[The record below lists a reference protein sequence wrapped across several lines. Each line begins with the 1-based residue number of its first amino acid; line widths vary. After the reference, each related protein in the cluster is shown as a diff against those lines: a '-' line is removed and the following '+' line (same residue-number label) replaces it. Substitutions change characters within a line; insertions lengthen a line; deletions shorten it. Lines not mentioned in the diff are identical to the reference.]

1 MTSRHSF
8 RGLKRPTTQ
17 FKLHILQSIRT
28 EDILINGFQL
38 NLKFT
43 RTKYYKYKNLR
54 NNIPPRLLAY
64 HQVWGLVSIEFSY
77 CQTSLGMH
85 SWTLKLHIL
94 SNPRCSLVTNFRKFR
109 ELPLSTNVLR
119 QEGIIK

>member
-8 RGLKRPTTQ
+8 RGLKRSTTQ
-17 FKLHILQSIRT
+17 FKLHLRT

-38 NLKFT
+38 NFKFT
-43 RTKYYKYKNLR
+43 RTKSFKYKNYR
-54 NNIPPRLLAY
+54 NNIIPPRLLGY
-64 HQVWGLVSIEFSY
+64 RQVRGLVSIVFSY

-109 ELPLSTNVLR
+109 GLPLSTNVRR